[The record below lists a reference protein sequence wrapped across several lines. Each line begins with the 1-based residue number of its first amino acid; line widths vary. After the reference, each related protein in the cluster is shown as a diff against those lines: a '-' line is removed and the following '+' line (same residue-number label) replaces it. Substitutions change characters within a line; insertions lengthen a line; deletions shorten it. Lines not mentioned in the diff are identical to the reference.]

1 MSNSERS
8 KTKSAS
14 PRSRRT
20 TDARIRRTHERL
32 GQALIEL
39 ISDQSI
45 DAVTVQAVLDRAGV
59 GRSTFY
65 LHYRDKDDLLW
76 TQLEQFFEIMSN
88 LLDRKHEV
96 SRRVLPVRE
105 MLEHIGTENKIYRA
119 LAESGRLHDFF
130 DLAQIHFARAIEKRL
145 GAYRRLLSVSAVE
158 LTARA
163 NAFAGSYIALMRW
176 WIDSKGKLQP
186 QAVDDLFHGMVWK
199 GLEQK
204 GTA

>member
-1 MSNSERS
+1 MSNSERAKPS
-8 KTKSAS
+8 KASSKSVKA
-14 PRSRRT
+14 

-32 GQALIEL
+32 GLALIEL
-39 ISDQSI
+39 ILDNPI
-45 DAVTVQAVLDRAGV
+45 DTVTVQDVLDRAGV

-88 LLDRKHEV
+88 LLDSKKEV

-105 MLEHIGTENKIYRA
+105 MLEHVGIENKIYRA
-119 LAESGRLHDFF
+119 LADSGRLHDFF
-130 DLAQIHFARAIEKRL
+130 DLAQQYFARSIEKRL
-145 GAYRRLLSVSAVE
+145 SGYRKLLNISGDE

-163 NAFAGSYIALMRW
+163 NALAGSYLALMRW
-176 WIDSKGKLQP
+176 WIDSKGKLPP

-199 GLEQK
+199 GLE
-204 GTA
+204 